1 MTVSATIDP
10 RPLDYRDQRPCGI
23 QLAEGLRESLK
34 VPLGATVRVT
44 TEHGRSVLCQ
54 VLAQAERIDED
65 TVRVDRFTRQALK
78 AFPYESV
85 SIEHTTPGTLRELTL
100 VPAVK
105 DLGVHAGSLA
115 ALARATLVATEV
127 AVRPGMLLYARSG
140 PRSGGV
146 LFEVHAVDAEGSDGG
161 IATESTTIWI
171 AEADHHHDG
180 ASPHQHLAASD
191 LTDSSTTL
199 LTTFEDVG
207 GLSRQIQEAREYV
220 LLPLVFP
227 EVYRQ
232 LGINTPRG
240 VLFHGAPG
248 TGKTLLARS
257 LASEVNA
264 GLFIVNG
271 PDIVGT
277 YSGET
282 ESNLRRLFADATL
295 NSPSIILV
303 DEIDSIAPFRRRATG
318 PSDAR
323 AVAQLLALMD
333 GLASAEGVLLV
344 GTTNRIESIDPAL
357 RRAGRFDR
365 EVYLPPPDAEG
376 REQILRIHTREMPLS
391 DAALAELRGVAAQ
404 AHGFVGADLM
414 ELAREAGLSAL
425 RRAAADFLAMPTIA
439 NSPSTDGLF
448 VEAADLHSALAKVSP
463 SALRDAPARAPSVSW
478 EDIGGLEET
487 KRRLSD
493 LLNRRLRA
501 KDRPDG
507 NRSSASDGVVLHGP
521 PGVGKSLL
529 VEAAARAAGMSLI
542 PVHAPELFS
551 PWLGESEER
560 VRELFGLALR
570 TRPCIILLDQLDAI
584 LPGRA
589 SADQERSTG
598 PQRVAH
604 QVLKELDTVAA
615 QSDVVVIGVT
625 DRIELVDRAALRP
638 GRLGTH
644 LRVDLPDESE
654 RAEILRIHLRDLPV
668 EGDIAAIT
676 RELSGVTAG
685 ASGAQ
690 LAAICHEAAFAA
702 TAEGVDAASLRGRAV
717 TEASLRAVIETA
729 RASWQRE
736 WSD

>member
-1 MTVSATIDP
+1 MNVSATIDP
-10 RPLDYRDQRPCGI
+10 RPLDYRDQRLCGI
-23 QLAEGLRESLK
+23 QLAEGLRERLT
-34 VPLGATVRVT
+34 VPLGATVRVA

-54 VLAQAERIDED
+54 VLAPTERIDED

-85 SIEHTTPGTLRELTL
+85 SIEHTTPGKLRELTL

-105 DLGVHAGSLA
+105 DLGVHAGTLA
-115 ALARATLVATEV
+115 ALARSTLVATEV

-146 LFEVHAVDAEGSDGG
+146 LFEVHAVDAEGLDEG
-161 IATESTTIWI
+161 ITTESTTIWI

-191 LTDSSTTL
+191 LMCSSTTL

-207 GLSRQIQEAREYV
+207 GLSHQIQEAREYV

-232 LGINTPRG
+232 LGIATPRG

-282 ESNLRRLFADATL
+282 ESNLRRLFVDATL
-295 NSPSIILV
+295 NPPSIVLI

-333 GLASAEGVLLV
+333 GLTAAEGVLVV

-365 EVYLPPPDAEG
+365 EVYFPPPDAEG
-376 REQILRIHTREMPLS
+376 RAQILRIHTREMPLS
-391 DAALAELRGVAAQ
+391 DPALAGLREIAAQ

-439 NSPSTDGLF
+439 SAPSSDGL
-448 VEAADLHSALAKVSP
+448 VVTDSDLHVALAKVSP
-463 SALRDAPARAPSVSW
+463 SALRDSPAVTPSVSW

-493 LLNRRLRA
+493 LVTRRLRA
-501 KDRPDG
+501 TDHPDRS
-507 NRSSASDGVVLHGP
+507 RSGASDGVVLHGP
-521 PGVGKSLL
+521 PGVGKSML
-529 VEAAARAAGMSLI
+529 VEAAAGAAGVSLI

-584 LPGRA
+584 LPSRA
-589 SADQERSTG
+589 SADQERSLS
-598 PQRVAH
+598 PQRVVH
-604 QVLKELDTVAA
+604 QVLKELDAA
-615 QSDVVVIGVT
+615 SAKTDVVVIGVT
-625 DRIELVDRAALRP
+625 DRIDLVDRAALRP

-644 LRVDLPDESE
+644 LRVDLPDESQ
-654 RAEILRIHLRDLPV
+654 RAAILGIHLRDLPV
-668 EGDIAAIT
+668 EGDVAAIT
-676 RELSGVTAG
+676 QDLARLTAG

-690 LAAICHEAAFAA
+690 LAAICHEAAFAVA
-702 TAEGVDAASLRGRAV
+702 GNGADQDRREV
-717 TEASLRAVIETA
+717 TEARLRGALESA
-729 RASWQRE
+729 RASLQRDR
-736 WSD
+736 SG